1 MKLTKRDYLSILK
14 YYNIDHKGMTEQ
26 VLKQNAEDILATKM
40 CRCIKAVQKYNTS
53 PEKNAIAIC
62 RDSVLKKKNLNNFTF
77 TCKKTVKFNLPKGRT
92 RKDAVIKTKPT
103 LFLYKKTRKL
113 NRRKLKPVEN

>member
-14 YYNIDHKGMTEQ
+14 YYNIDSKGMTELA
-26 VLKQNAEDILATKM
+26 LKKNAEDILARKM

-53 PEKNAIAIC
+53 PDKRAVAIC

-77 TCKKTVKFNLPKGRT
+77 TCKKKVKFNLPKDH
-92 RKDAVIKTKPT
+92 KDHEDALIKTNPT
-103 LFLYKKTRKL
+103 LNLQARPRKTRK
-113 NRRKLKPVEN
+113 NKKMNK